1 MKAAIVRKPNQL
13 EMVEMEIP
21 QITEEHQVL
30 IQVKAAGI
38 CGSDVHIYHGT
49 SPVATYPRI
58 LGHEIVGVV
67 KETGAKVDRVKVGDR
82 VILDQVMPCGTCY
95 ACSINRGHVCH
106 NLKVRGVHEHG
117 GYREYLVA
125 GQQDCYQLPEALSF
139 VDAVMIEPATI
150 AVQSLHRAEL
160 RDGDTLLIL
169 GAGALGSSI
178 LSVAKRFKAT
188 IITADVSEKRLQEAL
203 SNGAHFAVNMAEENP
218 AQVIREITQGYGP
231 TVSIDAACTKET
243 LPFLLEVTGNAG
255 RVITMGFLEDPSP
268 VAQLKI
274 TAKELDVRGSRL
286 QNKRF
291 QEVLDLISEGH
302 LDLTGLVSHTFDF
315 ANIQKAFELIE
326 KRDPAVKKIVI
337 TF

>member
-13 EMVEMEIP
+13 EMVDMENP
-21 QITEEHQVL
+21 RITDEHQVL
-30 IQVKAAGI
+30 VQVKAAGI

-67 KETGAKVDRVKVGDR
+67 KETGSKVDRVKVGDR
-82 VILDQVMPCGTCY
+82 IILDQVMPCGTCY
-95 ACSINRGHVCH
+95 ACSINRGNVCH

-125 GQQDCYQLPEALSF
+125 DQKDCYRLPATISF

-160 RDGDTLLIL
+160 RDGDVLLIL

-178 LSVAKRFKAT
+178 LNVAKRFNST
-188 IITADVSEKRLQEAL
+188 IIAADVSEERLSEAL
-203 SNGAHFAVNMAEENP
+203 AKGAHFAVNMTDQNP
-218 AQVIREITQGYGP
+218 ARLIRDITGGYGP
-231 TVSIDAACTKET
+231 TVSIDAACTKDT
-243 LPFLLEVTGNAG
+243 LPFLLDVTGNAG
-255 RVITMGFLEDPSP
+255 RVITMGFLEEPSP
-268 VAQLKI
+268 VSQLKI

-291 QEVLDLISEGH
+291 QEVLDLIDDGL
-302 LDLTGLVSHTFDF
+302 LDLTGAVSHTFDF
-315 ANIQKAFELIE
+315 SDIQEAFRLIE
-326 KRDPAVKKIVI
+326 KRDPTVKKIVI